1 MAMTG
6 FEKIV
11 RIEVGGRVQGV
22 GFRAFVQRH
31 AEARGIVGWVRNR
44 AGGDVEA
51 VFAGSE
57 SAVAALCEV
66 CRRGPAQARVERL
79 DVFEAGCATLEEV
92 GAIGRFLQL
101 ATE

>member
-1 MAMTG
+1 MAMTS

-11 RIEVGGRVQGV
+11 RVQVSGRVQGV

-44 AGGDVEA
+44 GNGDVEA
-51 VFAGSE
+51 VFAGTE

-66 CRRGPAQARVERL
+66 CRRGPTQAQVERL
-79 DVFEAGCATLEEV
+79 DVFEAEHAALGQAAETGEFV
-92 GAIGRFLQL
+92 QL
-101 ATE
+101 GTT